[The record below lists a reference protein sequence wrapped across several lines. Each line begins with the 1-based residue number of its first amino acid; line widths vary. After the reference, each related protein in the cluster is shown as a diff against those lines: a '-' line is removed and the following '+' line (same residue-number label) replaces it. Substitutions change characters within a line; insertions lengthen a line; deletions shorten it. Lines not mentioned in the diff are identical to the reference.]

1 MTTGRDSD
9 NRTGWNDNR
18 QKEKKKM
25 DIKDRFEALLATLKV
40 GVYEKDTELGMALLA
55 AVAGESVL
63 LLGPPGVAK
72 SMVARR
78 VKEAFCEAKSFEY
91 LMSRFST
98 PDEIFGPV
106 SISRLKTD
114 DLYERNIEGFMP
126 SADVVFLDEIWKAGP
141 AILNTLLTIINEKVF
156 RNGRD
161 EMRVPL
167 KLLIGASNEL
177 PAEGEGLEALWDR
190 FLVRIVSGCVK
201 NEDNFYRILLQP
213 IGQTADKGTMQTAED
228 GENALCDLAIRPE
241 EYAQWSREID
251 TIGVTEEV
259 LKGISFVRKHLTNLP
274 LDETEEIA
282 NRTHHIYV
290 SDRRWQHIARLLR
303 ASAFIHGRRQVEL
316 QDMLVLVNCLWSDP
330 VEIEPIRRLVVRAV
344 MNDYA
349 VRIAKMQ
356 ASMSIDVKRARAVEA
371 LREAKMEGYHR
382 DDNKELFDGFNY
394 RIDRFGTGNT
404 YIFFVDYKN
413 MKDYSRMDAPLE
425 GVVYADPLNPKK
437 MYIRT
442 MSDNMGMISNGV
454 PAQRVKLY
462 RDNDHIY
469 INGVQYPIHQHP
481 VGNSYSALDHLMSVK
496 PDTDYDT
503 LIEEVAE
510 GISQM
515 SEQLTEHHLLL
526 GDDDRAE
533 VVRQTKALNHELAL
547 LRVESQKLYYV

>member
-1 MTTGRDSD
+1 MDM
-9 NRTGWNDNR
+9 
-18 QKEKKKM
+18 KE
-25 DIKDRFEALLATLKV
+25 RFEALLTALKQ

-78 VKEAFCEAKSFEY
+78 VKEAFSGAKSFEY

-114 DLYERNIEGFMP
+114 DLYERNTHGFMP
-126 SADVVFLDEIWKAGP
+126 DADVVFLDEIWKAGP

-161 EMRVPL
+161 ETHVPL

-201 NEDNFYRILLQP
+201 IEDNFYRILLQP
-213 IGQTADKGTMQTAED
+213 TAPGNADVAE
-228 GENALCDLAIRPE
+228 AVAQLAIRPE
-241 EYAQWSREID
+241 EYAEWSQQID
-251 TIGVTEEV
+251 TITVPEQV
-259 LKGISFVRKHLTNLP
+259 LRVITFIRRQLTSLP
-274 LDETEEIA
+274 LDETEESA

-290 SDRRWQHIARLLR
+290 SDRRWQHIVRLLR
-303 ASAFIHGRRQVEL
+303 TSAFMHSRQSVEL
-316 QDMLVLVNCLWSDP
+316 QDMMVLVNCLWNDP
-330 VEIEPIRRLVVRAV
+330 VEIEPIRRLVVRAI
-344 MNDYA
+344 MSDFA
-349 VRIAKMQ
+349 TRIKQMQ
-356 ASMSIDVKRARAVEA
+356 ASMSIDLRRARAIEA
-371 LREAKMEGYHR
+371 LREARTKNYHR

-413 MKDYSRMDAPLE
+413 MKEYNRFDAPLE

-442 MSDNMGMISNGV
+442 MADNMGMLSNGV
-454 PAQRVKLY
+454 AAQRVKLY
-462 RDNDHIY
+462 RDKDNIY
-469 INGVQYPIHQHP
+469 INGVQYPIHQQP
-481 VGNSYSALDHLMSVK
+481 MGNSYSALDHLTAAK
-496 PDTDYDT
+496 PDNDYPS
-503 LIEEVAE
+503 LIEEVAD
-510 GISQM
+510 GIARTS
-515 SEQLTEHHLLL
+515 SLLTDHNLFI
-526 GDDDRAE
+526 GDEDRTE
-533 VVRQTKALNHELAL
+533 VTRQTKALNHELAL
-547 LRVESQKLYYV
+547 LRVDAMKIESEQ